1 MTDWFLETGK
11 PRSTRKA
18 IRKELLGRN
27 TEGRFN
33 RNGKKV
39 GDKGKRNR
47 VKLKRKKERREGRE
61 RKERRREG
69 KEDVGCY
76 CLTCV
81 KDKPTLESN

>member
-11 PRSTRKA
+11 PRSIRRD

-27 TEGRFN
+27 TEGRFH

-47 VKLKRKKERREGRE
+47 VKLKRKKEGKEE
-61 RKERRREG
+61 RGKRRRED